1 VNVYPPTPTA
11 LTMTQM
17 SSPAIE
23 PKSLGSGEDGQVRET
38 FENVLGE
45 MLFGQML
52 KAMRKTVGKP
62 AYFHGGRAE
71 EVFSQQLDRVLAEK
85 ISHAS
90 ADKFVGPMYELWTV
104 QGRR

>member
-1 VNVYPPTPTA
+1 MKRIGLCGMMLAFVLA
-11 LTMTQM
+11 LAGL
-17 SSPAIE
+17 SVAENLLPDPS
-23 PKSLGSGEDGQVRET
+23 
-38 FENVLGE
+38 FESVMGE

-71 EVFSQQLDRVLAEK
+71 EVFTQQLDKVLAEK

>member
-1 VNVYPPTPTA
+1 MTQTPSPPTA
-11 LTMTQM
+11 
-17 SSPAIE
+17 SKAPA
-23 PKSLGSGEDGQVRET
+23 PGNDGQVRKT
-38 FENVLGE
+38 FESVMGE

-52 KAMRKTVGKP
+52 KAMRKTVVKP

-71 EVFSQQLDRVLAEK
+71 EVFTQQLDKVLAEK

-90 ADKFVGPMYELWTV
+90 ADKFVGPMYELWTM